1 MGTWVGKGEDAA
13 KGVPKRFLRP
23 ETEEERKE
31 RLERKE
37 QEKKLAEE
45 QEKEKEKTKTTND
58 LETVPLSDNQ
68 TAAPSASSGS
78 FNVVPDGA
86 AEPHFA
92 AMPDPAG
99 FFGPAPVQD
108 VTDLS
113 LSVPAGVPVIMPSP
127 DDGEPVLQTRA
138 MPAVP
143 LSGSVPNAA
152 EGLGVE
158 IEEAHAA

>member
-1 MGTWVGKGEDAA
+1 MGTWVGKGEDGA

-23 ETEEERKE
+23 ETEEEREE

-37 QEKKLAEE
+37 REKKLAEE
-45 QEKEKEKTKTTND
+45 KEKEKENTKTTND
-58 LETVPLSDNQ
+58 LETELLSDNQ
-68 TAAPSASSGS
+68 IAAPLASSGS
-78 FNVVPDGA
+78 FSVVPEGD

-108 VTDLS
+108 ATDLS
-113 LSVPAGVPVIMPSP
+113 LSVPAGVPAIMPSP
-127 DDGEPVLQTRA
+127 DDGEPVLKTQP

-143 LSGSVPNAA
+143 LSSSVSHAA
-152 EGLGVE
+152 DGLGVE
-158 IEEAHAA
+158 IEEAHAV